1 MVSVGDFCSV
11 GTASDLLVV
20 EAMWKQRGGVVRLCK
35 LSNGLQLALPEER
48 LTLSTDPVGAFRKHM
63 DKIVR
68 ASRKK
73 SRASAKPVFESNPAC
88 EFAEYLAITK
98 DEGATYRIKSITYFL
113 ILLESQYLTPHY
125 SLKALWRD
133 VCVKCDLLDID
144 PPTLG
149 FVRDRLHSRHRSLLL
164 EMIGR

>member
-11 GTASDLLVV
+11 STASDLLVV
-20 EAMWKQRGGVVRLCK
+20 DAVLKQRGGVVRLCR
-35 LSNGLQLALPEER
+35 LSDGLRLALPEER

-73 SRASAKPVFESNPAC
+73 SRALAKPVHESNPAC
-88 EFAEYLAITK
+88 EFAEYLAISK
-98 DEGATYRIKSITYFL
+98 DEGATYRIKPITYFL
-113 ILLESQYLTPHY
+113 ILLESQYLAPNY
-125 SLKALWRD
+125 SLKAIWRD
-133 VCVKCDLLDID
+133 VCVKCVLLDID

-149 FVRDRLHSRHRSLLL
+149 FVRDRLHSRCLSLRSELV
-164 EMIGR
+164 GQ